1 MNEKGTT
8 VEQHKI
14 SSLTSAFTLNG
25 RDFRIYLMKKTAE
38 DADVLLVKGK
48 LKGSDVEVTVP
59 VNANELSHQMFKE
72 IAATGITLTGHDLY
86 FCVEQPTDFYVSFNT
101 NGGSRQ
107 PDAQVVKYGDI
118 ATQPTPNPY
127 KANYLFNGWIL
138 GESAYNFAT
147 TITSD
152 IELVA
157 DWKQPID
164 VVFDTAG
171 GNQIPKQSI
180 YSGGTVTQPA
190 NPTKD
195 GFVFDAW
202 TLDGEAF
209 TFETPIT
216 ESVAIVATW
225 LEVFTVTFDSQGGSA
240 VAAQEVTDGE
250 VATLPDPAPTK
261 DLYTF
266 THWSLTEDGAGF
278 AFTTPITADTTLYAI
293 WTLSE

>member
-59 VNANELSHQMFKE
+59 VNANELSHQMFQE

-86 FCVEQPTDFYVSFNT
+86 FCVEQPTAFYVTFDA
-101 NGGSRQ
+101 NGGLNK
-107 PDAQVVKYGDI
+107 PETQVKNYGEL
-118 ATQPTPNPY
+118 AVAPTSNPY
-127 KANYLFNGWIL
+127 KGAYYFNGWYL
-138 GESAYNFAT
+138 GESVYNFAT
-147 TITSD
+147 AITSD
-152 IELVA
+152 ITLTANWVEYY
-157 DWKQPID
+157 D
-164 VVFDTAG
+164 VYFDTAG

-209 TFETPIT
+209 TFNTPIT

-225 LEVFTVTFDSQGGSA
+225 LEVFTVTFNSDGGSA
-240 VAAQEVTDGE
+240 VTAQEVTDGE
-250 VATLPDPAPTK
+250 VAILPDPAPTK

-266 THWSLTEDGAGF
+266 THWSLTEDGAEF